1 MPPNKQ
7 LADQLHRQ
15 WSWIVISHFP
25 AYRRIDDGE
34 RLCKDLIL
42 LVQERANIEKEFAK
56 QLKSWSTKW
65 NSLIEK
71 GNNIHIPCCVMNHRY
86 VLCDKEHNV
95 TITTYALIKYRI
107 RNS

>member
-15 WSWIVISHFP
+15 WSWTFISHFP

-71 GNNIHIPCCVMNHRY
+71 GNNIHTPCCVMNHRY

-107 RNS
+107 RTS